1 MKKLLLFC
9 VSWMLIVRVAS
20 AAEYVIDFSMI
31 TDFERLRP
39 LIDLCIDFGSL
50 ERNRSLLESV
60 SDLESLREILERI
73 RDARLSGCPKIRTFP
88 GVKPVGYCVTD
99 APSIVECW

>member
-9 VSWMLIVRVAS
+9 VSWMMIRVAS

-39 LIDLCIDFGSL
+39 LIDLWINFASL
-50 ERNRSLLESV
+50 ERNRSLLESI

-73 RDARLSGCPKIRTFP
+73 RVARFSGCPKIRTFP
-88 GVKPVGYCVTD
+88 GVKPVG
-99 APSIVECW
+99 

>member
-39 LIDLCIDFGSL
+39 LIDLCIDFASL
-50 ERNRSLLESV
+50 EQNRSLLESV
-60 SDLESLREILERI
+60 SDLESLREFLERI
-73 RDARLSGCPKIRTFP
+73 RVARFSGCPRIRTFQ
-88 GVKPVGYCVTD
+88 
-99 APSIVECW
+99 E

>member
-9 VSWMLIVRVAS
+9 VSWMLMVRVAS

-39 LIDLCIDFGSL
+39 LIDLCIDFSSL
-50 ERNRSLLESV
+50 EPNRSLLNQ
-60 SDLESLREILERI
+60 
-73 RDARLSGCPKIRTFP
+73 
-88 GVKPVGYCVTD
+88 
-99 APSIVECW
+99 

>member
-99 APSIVECW
+99 APSIFECW